1 MEWSLIM
8 EPGIQ
13 YSLEDAA
20 RVEIRQFVLEGLQD
34 LQEGKLL
41 DFNSVFDEL
50 EKRYNT
56 SG

>member
-1 MEWSLIM
+1 M

-20 RVEIRQFVLEGLQD
+20 RVEMRQFVLEGLQD

-50 EKRYNT
+50 EKRYSP